1 MPRAHAE
8 ANLSAWRRALSI
20 SLAVLALA
28 ILSVA
33 CGGDDD
39 ETTEAGVTTFT
50 TTVEVTTTDPAATT
64 APTTT
69 TTPEPPGPP
78 FSTAPAQGA
87 ALSSRLALLTDVRL
101 GRHVGYDRIVFE
113 FLPGGRP
120 GYRVRFVRPPIVED
134 ASGNEVEVDG
144 EAFLSI
150 RLEPASGF
158 DLVGDLGEVY
168 TGPTRIDGSSANTD
182 MIEELVRTGDFEA
195 VLSWVAG
202 LDERAP
208 FRVQR
213 LAGPPRIVVEV
224 RADD

>member
-1 MPRAHAE
+1 MSRV
-8 ANLSAWRRALSI
+8 LVLF
-20 SLAVLALA
+20 AVL
-28 ILSVA
+28 SVVLVSA
-33 CGGDDD
+33 SCGGDDD
-39 ETTEAGVTTFT
+39 ETTEAGLTTVI
-50 TTVEVTTTDPAATT
+50 TTVEVTTTEPATTT

-69 TTPEPPGPP
+69 TAPGPP

-87 ALSSRLALLTDVRL
+87 ALSSRLALLADVRL
-101 GRHVGYDRIVFE
+101 GRHEGYDRIVFE

-120 GYRVRFVRPPIVED
+120 GYRVRFVRPPIIED

-158 DLVGDLGEVY
+158 DLAGDLGEVY
-168 TGPTRIDGSSANTD
+168 TGPTRIDGSSANTEI
-182 MIEELVRTGDFEA
+182 IEELVRTGDFEA
-195 VLSWVAG
+195 VLTWVAG

-208 FRVQR
+208 FRVLR
-213 LAGPPRIVVEV
+213 LAGPPRIVVDV